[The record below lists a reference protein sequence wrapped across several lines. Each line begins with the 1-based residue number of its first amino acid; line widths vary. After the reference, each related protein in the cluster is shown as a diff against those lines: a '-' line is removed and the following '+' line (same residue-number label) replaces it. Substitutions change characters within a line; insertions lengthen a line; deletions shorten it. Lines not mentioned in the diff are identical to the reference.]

1 MACGTESRQE
11 SAAPH
16 HANISTTTV
25 SPLFASDGFEAM
37 TAALEIPCRF
47 VGGELGEFT
56 ARRLVD
62 QESRAVGVGDQ
73 APSALAYRE

>member
-11 SAAPH
+11 SAAPD
-16 HANISTTTV
+16 HASISTTTV
-25 SPLFASDGFEAM
+25 VTSVRERRFEAM
-37 TAALEIPCRF
+37 AAALEIPCRF

-62 QESRAVGVGDQ
+62 QEPKGGR
-73 APSALAYRE
+73 RR